1 MRINKLE
8 LFHISIP
15 FKVPYRLSWVYGT
28 LEKAEAVILKVHTD
42 GGLIGLG
49 EADPMNPFTE
59 ETAGTVMVVIRDVI
73 APQLLGCDPTG
84 VNRIEALLDQSVR
97 GNPTA
102 RGAVNMAL
110 YDILGKAHGVPVYT
124 LLGGKLHDRLPL
136 LGAIGSGTAEEDASA
151 IEALIREGYRT
162 VMIKMGSLGIGEE
175 IRRMVSASE
184 RYGNQLV
191 LIADAN
197 QGWHYKEALAF
208 LEGIHGHDPLVIEQ
222 PVRYSDHVGLSAFRD
237 RCPCL
242 LSVDESLVT
251 VEDAATLARS
261 SAADVF
267 SVKVSKNGG
276 LSKASAIARV
286 ADGFGL
292 RCLMNSM
299 LEFGITQAASLQLG
313 CTLNNLLDCG
323 HAYMSVLRMA
333 DDVTDFKDNIA
344 DAMVQVPAGAGLGVA
359 IDDDKL
365 KKYTVETLKI
375 EA

>member
-1 MRINKLE
+1 MRINRLE
-8 LFHISIP
+8 LFDISIP
-15 FKVPYRLSWVYGT
+15 FKIPYRLSKAYGT
-28 LEKAEAVILKVHTD
+28 LEKARAVILKVHTD
-42 GGLIGLG
+42 QGIIGLG

-59 ETAGTVMVVIRDVI
+59 ETTATVMVVFRDLI
-73 APQLLGCDPTG
+73 APLLLGRDPSE
-84 VNRIEALLDQSVR
+84 VNRIEAVLDQSVR

-110 YDILGKAHGVPVYT
+110 YDILGKVLGVPVYT

-136 LGAIGSGTAEEDASA
+136 LGPIGSGTVEEDTAA
-151 IEALIREGYRT
+151 IEALIQEGYRT
-162 VMIKMGSLGIGEE
+162 VMIKMGSLAIGEE
-175 IRRMVSASE
+175 IGRMAAASE
-184 RYGNQLV
+184 RFGNQLV

-197 QGWHYKEALAF
+197 QGWHHKEAITF
-208 LEGIHGHDPLVIEQ
+208 LEGIQDHAPLVIEQ
-222 PVRYSDHVGLSAFRD
+222 PVRRGDHAGLRTFRK

-251 VEDAATLARS
+251 LADAITLGRS
-261 SAADVF
+261 DAADVF
-267 SVKVSKNGG
+267 SIKVSKNGG
-276 LSKASAIARV
+276 LIKAQTIARI
-286 ADGFGL
+286 ADGFGIQ
-292 RCLMNSM
+292 CLMNSM

-333 DDVTDFKDNIA
+333 DDVTDFRQNIT
-344 DAMVQVPAGAGLGVA
+344 DAVVEVPEGDGLGVA

-365 KKYTVETLKI
+365 KKYTVDYLKI